1 VTTLAWWHCFSGIAG
16 DMALGSL
23 VDAGADLSLIERE
36 LVALP
41 IGGWSLETHSVLRA
55 GLTATHVD
63 VRTQESGVV
72 RTHSHIV
79 GLITEARLAERV
91 RHRAL
96 GAFAALAEAEGRLH
110 GRPPGQVHLHEVG
123 GVDAIIDIVG
133 TCVAL
138 ELLGVDQIHSS
149 AVAQGHGRV
158 RSAHGHLPVPTP
170 AVVELLRGAPT
181 YGTDIPHEL
190 TTPTGAALLAALVE
204 GWGPMPAMTVQASGF
219 GAGTRDLEGLPN
231 VVQVVIGETVGA
243 RSLAG
248 EPASGA
254 DFTRAGDPTGAD
266 DSGRAAGSPQGQ
278 PVFLLEAN
286 VDDVTGE
293 VLADTIASLL
303 AAGAYDA
310 WVTPVMGKKGRPAHV
325 VSALT
330 DPVLAGQVRDL
341 MMAETGTLG
350 VRGQQLT
357 RWAARRQISE
367 VEVGGYP
374 IRIKTSA
381 MRVKAEHDD
390 AARAARLLGVPVRDV
405 IRRAE
410 EQAHLLTADA
420 ITTDAETTPISPSE
434 APRRPDGDSAG

>member
-1 VTTLAWWHCFSGIAG
+1 MTTLAWWHCFSGIAG
-16 DMALGSL
+16 NMALGSL

-41 IGGWSLETHSVLRA
+41 IGGWTLETHSVLRA

-91 RHRAL
+91 RRRAL
-96 GAFAALAEAEGRLH
+96 SAFAALAEAEGRLH

-138 ELLGVDQIHSS
+138 ELLGIDQVHSS

-158 RSAHGHLPVPTP
+158 RSAHGHLPIPTP
-170 AVVELLRGAPT
+170 AVVELLQGAPT

-204 GWGPMPAMTVQASGF
+204 GWGPMPAMTVRASGF
-219 GAGTRDLEGLPN
+219 GAGTRDLDGLPN
-231 VVQVVIGETVGA
+231 VVQVVVGEA
-243 RSLAG
+243 
-248 EPASGA
+248 
-254 DFTRAGDPTGAD
+254 AGDPTH
-266 DSGRAAGSPQGQ
+266 AGDATHATGGPHGQ

-293 VLADTIASLL
+293 VLADTIGSLL

-310 WVTPVMGKKGRPAHV
+310 WVTPVVGKKGRPGSV
-325 VSALT
+325 VSALI
-330 DPVLAGQVRDL
+330 DPVLANQVRDL

-357 RWAARRQISE
+357 RWAARRQVSE
-367 VEVGGYP
+367 VDVAGYP

-390 AARAARLLGVPVRDV
+390 AARAARLLGLPVREI

-410 EQAHLLTADA
+410 ELAHSRAAKTIASN
-420 ITTDAETTPISPSE
+420 AEALPIAPGE
-434 APRRPDGDSAG
+434 APGEREEPGGFDGDSAG